1 MADGF
6 RAGFSIRTKL
16 MFVTAAALAG
26 MLAVAIFALSFQ
38 KSTLLEGRKIK
49 TRHVVETA
57 YGVLA
62 HFHTLQ
68 AKGQLNE
75 EQAKQAALAAV
86 KTLRYETNEYFW
98 VNDLQP
104 RIVMHPMKPE
114 LDGKDAGGMKDPNGK
129 ALFVEFVNVARS
141 QGGGFVDYLW
151 PKPGADAPVPKVS
164 YVKLY
169 EPWGWVIGSGI
180 YTDDVNAAY
189 WAQAATLGG
198 AILVM
203 AVLLGLVLYSLGRSI
218 HSPLRL
224 LEGAIVGIQR
234 DNDLTRQVEVHTEDE
249 IGRIARAF
257 NAMIAAF
264 REAVSQAAQSSAS
277 LSGASAEMSGFSSEI
292 AEASRQQSDS
302 ISSTAAAV
310 EQLTVSIDTI
320 ATGANQAYEI
330 ARHSGELSRRGSEV
344 ASGAVSEIHLIDDAV
359 KASAAR
365 VEELGRRSGQIS
377 AIVKTIKEIADQTNL
392 LALNAAIEAARAG
405 EQGRGFA
412 VVADEVRRLAERT
425 AHATGEITTMISG
438 IQSGVV
444 EAIGSM
450 DQGNARVQDGVKMIG
465 EAGESMQQ
473 IQGESQHVVSAVG
486 SISAALGEQ
495 RASSTQLAQ
504 NVEKIAQ
511 TVEANSHGT
520 RKIADAAQSVDKLAR
535 EMQGAMG
542 RFRV

>member
-1 MADGF
+1 VAYGF
-6 RAGFSIRTKL
+6 RAGFNIRTKL

-26 MLAVAIFALSFQ
+26 MLVVAIFALSFQ
-38 KSTLLEGRKIK
+38 KSSLLDARKVK

-57 YGVLA
+57 YGVFA

-75 EQAKQAALAAV
+75 DQAKQSALAAV
-86 KTLRYETNEYFW
+86 KALRYETNEYFW

-114 LDGKDAGGMKDPNGK
+114 LDGKDAGDMKDPNGK
-129 ALFVEFVNVARS
+129 ALFVEFVKVARS

-151 PKPGADAPVPKVS
+151 PRPGADAPVPKVS

-180 YTDDVNAAY
+180 YIDDVNEAY
-189 WAQAATLGG
+189 WSQAAMLGG
-198 AILVM
+198 AILVT

-218 HSPLRL
+218 RTPLKL
-224 LEGAIVGIQR
+224 LEDAIVGIQR
-234 DNDLTRQVEVHTEDE
+234 DNDLTRQVEVHSEDE

-264 REAVSQAAQSSAS
+264 REAVGQAARSSAS
-277 LSGASAEMSGFSSEI
+277 LSGASAEMSGISSEI

-310 EQLTVSIDTI
+310 EQLTVSIETI
-320 ATGANQAYEI
+320 ATGANEAYEI
-330 ARHSGELSRRGSEV
+330 ARHSGELSKRGSEI

-359 KASAAR
+359 KASAGR

-425 AHATGEITTMISG
+425 AHATEEITSMISG

-486 SISAALGEQ
+486 GISAALGEQ
-495 RASSTQLAQ
+495 RASSTLLAQ

-511 TVEANSHGT
+511 MVETNSHGT
-520 RKIADAAQSVDKLAR
+520 RKIADTALGVDKLAR
-535 EMQGAMG
+535 EMQGAVS

>member
-1 MADGF
+1 
-6 RAGFSIRTKL
+6 

-26 MLAVAIFALSFQ
+26 MLVVAIFALSYQ
-38 KSTLLEGRKIK
+38 KSTLLEDRKTR

-57 YGVLA
+57 HGVLA
-62 HFHTLQ
+62 HFHALQ
-68 AKGQLNE
+68 TTGKLNE
-75 EQAKQAALAAV
+75 EQARQGALEAV
-86 KTLRYETNEYFW
+86 KALRYEASEYFW
-98 VNDLQP
+98 VNDLKP

-114 LDGKDAGGMKDPNGK
+114 LDGKDAGDMKDPNGK
-129 ALFVEFVNVARS
+129 ALFVEFVKVARG

-151 PKPGADAPVPKVS
+151 PKPGADAPVPKIS

-169 EPWGWVIGSGI
+169 EPWGWVIGSGSYI
-180 YTDDVNAAY
+180 DDVNAAY
-189 WAQAATLGG
+189 WGQAAMLGG
-198 AILVM
+198 AILVT

-218 HSPLRL
+218 RTPLGL
-224 LEGAIVGIQR
+224 LEDAIVGIQR
-234 DNDLTRQVEVHTEDE
+234 DNDLTRQVEVHSEDE

-264 REAVSQAAQSSAS
+264 REAVGQAARSSVS
-277 LSGASAEMSGFSSEI
+277 LSGASAEMSGISSEI

-310 EQLTVSIDTI
+310 EQLTVSIETI
-320 ATGANQAYEI
+320 STGANEAYDI
-330 ARHSGELSRRGSEV
+330 ARHSGELSKRGSEV
-344 ASGAVSEIHLIDDAV
+344 VRGAVSEIHLIDDAV

-425 AHATGEITTMISG
+425 AHATEEITSMISG

-450 DQGNARVQDGVKMIG
+450 EQGNARVQDGVRMIG

-473 IQGESQHVVSAVG
+473 IQGESLHVVSAVG
-486 SISAALGEQ
+486 GISAALGEQ
-495 RASSTQLAQ
+495 RAASTQLAQ
-504 NVEKIAQ
+504 NVERIAQ
-511 TVEANSHGT
+511 TVETNSLGT
-520 RKIADAAQSVDKLAR
+520 RKIADAALGVDRLAR